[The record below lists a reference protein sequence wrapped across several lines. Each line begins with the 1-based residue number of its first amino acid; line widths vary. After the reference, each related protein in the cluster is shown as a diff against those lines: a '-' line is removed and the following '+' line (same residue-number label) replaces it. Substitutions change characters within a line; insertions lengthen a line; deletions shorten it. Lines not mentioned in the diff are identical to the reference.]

1 MGPIEMEATQRES
14 VEILSKTLQQFV
26 KNFTGMTGKCE
37 KQTEFQSAIEK
48 DDELLVSI
56 LFTDEVF
63 GEFIFGVPKETISK
77 ILSIDIEADECIGES
92 IDFLKE
98 AVNIAAGKAM
108 KVIYD
113 NFSEVTLT
121 APKAVI
127 GKIVL
132 PETTKIAKGTVSF
145 DAGVIHCYV
154 YIDQMRLDLATS
166 FNKTKEELKK
176 IQKKLITQAKLA
188 ELGSLAAGIAH
199 ELKNPI
205 NIVVNSAN
213 IINSLVNGSLAEF
226 FGQIK
231 SNLDPEKSELLL
243 EDLEDLRKTSQM
255 ILESSKRADDVI
267 KNMLMQSNTGKSEL
281 EEVEVGQLV
290 TENLELVF
298 HAMRATKPFKVQINK
313 KIKNLSPFM
322 IYRKNLARVFINVF
336 ENAFYA
342 MREKS
347 DVTSENDY
355 IPILNITLSEKND
368 MAELAIRDNGIGISK
383 SHIEKVLIPFFTTKK
398 NEGTG
403 LGLSM
408 ANDIVTQKHE
418 DDFLIESEEGRYTE
432 IIIKIPLN
440 LTGVAHEQVG

>member
-1 MGPIEMEATQRES
+1 
-14 VEILSKTLQQFV
+14 
-26 KNFTGMTGKCE
+26 
-37 KQTEFQSAIEK
+37 
-48 DDELLVSI
+48 
-56 LFTDEVF
+56 
-63 GEFIFGVPKETISK
+63 
-77 ILSIDIEADECIGES
+77 
-92 IDFLKE
+92 
-98 AVNIAAGKAM
+98 
-108 KVIYD
+108 
-113 NFSEVTLT
+113 
-121 APKAVI
+121 
-127 GKIVL
+127 
-132 PETTKIAKGTVSF
+132 
-145 DAGVIHCYV
+145 
-154 YIDQMRLDLATS
+154 
-166 FNKTKEELKK
+166 
-176 IQKKLITQAKLA
+176 
-188 ELGSLAAGIAH
+188 
-199 ELKNPI
+199 
-205 NIVVNSAN
+205 
-213 IINSLVNGSLAEF
+213 
-226 FGQIK
+226 
-231 SNLDPEKSELLL
+231 
-243 EDLEDLRKTSQM
+243 
-255 ILESSKRADDVI
+255 
-267 KNMLMQSNTGKSEL
+267 KSEL

-418 DDFLIESEEGRYTE
+418 GDFLIESEEGRYTE